1 MTMQLIE
8 TKTLGTAAASITF
21 TSIPQDGTDLVLMG
35 LVRTARANA
44 NDFVDL
50 RFNGDNTDSNYS
62 SRVLYGNGSSANSF
76 TENSYIGDV
85 NGATSTADT
94 FSSINVYLPNYAGS
108 TTKLGSVENVMEN
121 NAALAPQ
128 SIVSRLWNNTAAIT
142 SMEIGFTVAGSNLVV
157 GSTFSLY
164 KITKGSDGIVT
175 TSTT

>member
-21 TSIPQDGTDLVLMG
+21 TSLPQDGTDLVLLG
-35 LVRTARANA
+35 SVRTARAA
-44 NDFVDL
+44 TNDFVDL
-50 RFNGDNTDSNYS
+50 RFNGDNTDGNYS
-62 SRVLYGNGSSANSF
+62 SRVLYGQGSSVSSF

-94 FSSINVYLPNYAGS
+94 FSSINVYLPNYSGA
-108 TTKLGSVENVMEN
+108 TTKSGSVETVMEN
-121 NAALAPQ
+121 NATFSALA
-128 SIVSRLWNNTAAIT
+128 IIARLWNNTAAIT
-142 SMEIGFTVAGSNLVV
+142 SMEIGFTATGANLVA

-175 TSTT
+175 TS

>member
-8 TKTLGTAAASITF
+8 SKTLGTAASSITF

-35 LVRTARANA
+35 LVRTARALV

-50 RFNGDNTDSNYS
+50 RFNGDNTDGNYS
-62 SRVLYGNGSSANSF
+62 ARVLFGNGSSASSF

-85 NGATSTADT
+85 NGNTSTADT
-94 FSSINVYLPNYAGS
+94 FTSINVYIPNYTGS
-108 TTKLGSVENVMEN
+108 TNKSGSVETVSEA
-121 NAALAPQ
+121 NATAAYQ
-128 SIVSRLWNNTAAIT
+128 SIIARLWNNTAAIT
-142 SMEIGFTVAGSNLVV
+142 SMEIGFTAAGSNLVA

-175 TSTT
+175 IS

>member
-21 TSIPQDGTDLVLMG
+21 TSIPQDGTDLMLVG
-35 LVRTARANA
+35 LVRTARANT

-50 RFNGDNTDSNYS
+50 RFNGDNTDGNYS
-62 SRVLYGNGSSANSF
+62 ARVLYGNGSSASSF

-85 NGATSTADT
+85 NGDTTTANT
-94 FSSINVYLPNYAGS
+94 FASISVYLPNYTAS
-108 TTKLGSVENVMEN
+108 ITKSGSVDTVFEN
-121 NAALAPQ
+121 NAAFGAQ
-128 SIVSRLWNNTAAIT
+128 SLVARRWNSTAAIT
-142 SMEIGFTVAGSNLVV
+142 SMEIGFTATGANLVA

-175 TSTT
+175 TS